1 MNNVRSDSV
10 DVVQSSVS
18 PGDPH
23 ICTDSANRL
32 SITFSIYDS
41 LVERDDEG
49 RYRPSL
55 AERWQVEEDA
65 RTWTFELRR
74 GVSFHNGG
82 TFSARD
88 VVATL
93 SRVVDPSIGGA
104 YGTQGVYASYLG
116 SAEITALDDSRVRI
130 VTGEPL
136 ADLLDLLV
144 AMPMSPESAIDDLP
158 HELVGCG
165 PYRVVASSRDEITL
179 EAFSGY
185 WGGEPKVKEIRWRAE
200 PDPGRRV
207 DALLSG
213 DADIACNVGLEG
225 KGLVEASGKAEIRE
239 LRSGLCIIFMC
250 NAQSGPCEDRKVR
263 QALNYAL
270 DLDEVIEEVKGG
282 AATPLNGF
290 LTPHHF
296 GYDPETPVYPH
307 DPEKAKTLL
316 ADAGHGEG
324 LRLVVD
330 IPSTMPDEAPR
341 LAELMARQY
350 HRVGVTVEVVEH
362 SDREAYALMVRDKE
376 INDVCCFD
384 SSPRSTF
391 RVLREKIHSGLRG
404 PWWQGY
410 ANGEV
415 DALIEEAQATVD
427 DGKRRDI
434 YRRAYRIIRDDAPWI
449 FLYRPTMFW
458 GVNPDLSD
466 WNPTSESWARLD

>member
-1 MNNVRSDSV
+1 MNTVRSDSV

-32 SITFSIYDS
+32 NIIFSVYDS
-41 LVERDDEG
+41 LVKRDDEG
-49 RYRPSL
+49 RYLPSL
-55 AERWQVEEDA
+55 AESWSVEENA
-65 RTWTFELRR
+65 RNWTFKLRR
-74 GVSFHNGG
+74 GVSFHNGD
-82 TFSARD
+82 ALRAKD

-116 SAEITALDDSRVRI
+116 TAEISALDDSRVRI
-130 VTGEPL
+130 VTGEPM

-144 AMPMSPESAIDDLP
+144 AMPMSPESALDYLP

-165 PYRVVASSRDEITL
+165 PYRVVDSSRDEITL

-185 WGGEPKVKEIRWRAE
+185 WSGEPKVKEIRWRAE

-207 DALLSG
+207 DALLLG
-213 DADIACNVGLEG
+213 DADIACGVGLEG
-225 KGLVEASGKAEIRE
+225 KSLIEASGTAETRE

-250 NAQSGPCEDRKVR
+250 NAQSGPCEDRRVR

-296 GYDPETPVYPH
+296 GHDPETPVYPY
-307 DPEKAKTLL
+307 DPEKAKALL
-316 ADAGHGEG
+316 ADAGYGEG
-324 LRLVVD
+324 LKLVVD
-330 IPSTMPDEAPR
+330 IPSAMPDEAPQ
-341 LAELMARQY
+341 LAELMTQQY
-350 HRVGVTVEVVEH
+350 HRVGISVEVVEH
-362 SDREAYALMVRDKE
+362 SDREAYALMVRDKA

-410 ANGEV
+410 ANVEV
-415 DALIEEAQATVD
+415 DALIEQAQATID
-427 DGKRRDI
+427 DGERLEI

-449 FLYRPTMFW
+449 FLYRPTMYW
-458 GVNPDLSD
+458 GVGPAMRGWEPSSEGWVVLS
-466 WNPTSESWARLD
+466 

>member
-1 MNNVRSDSV
+1 MNTVRSDSV
-10 DVVQSSVS
+10 DVVQSSAS

-32 SITFSIYDS
+32 SINFSVYDA
-41 LVERDDEG
+41 LVKRDDKG
-49 RYRPSL
+49 RYHPSL
-55 AERWQVEEDA
+55 AESWRVEEDA
-65 RTWTFELRR
+65 RTWAFKLRS
-74 GVSFHNGG
+74 GVSFHNGDALR
-82 TFSARD
+82 ARD

-93 SRVVDPSIGGA
+93 NRVVDPSIGGT

-116 SAEITALDDSRVRI
+116 TAEISALDDMRVRI
-130 VTGEPL
+130 VTGEPM

-144 AMPMSPESAIDDLP
+144 AMPMSPESALEDLP

-165 PYRVVASSRDEITL
+165 PYRVVDSSRDEITL

-200 PDPGRRV
+200 PDAGRRV
-207 DALLSG
+207 DAVLSG
-213 DADIACNVGLEG
+213 DADIACGIGLEG
-225 KGLVEASGKAEIRE
+225 KSLIEDSGKAEIRE

-250 NAQSGPCEDRKVR
+250 NAQSGPCEDRRVR

-270 DLDEVIEEVKGG
+270 DLDEVIREVKRG

-296 GYDPETPVYPH
+296 GYDPETPVYPY

-316 ADAGHGEG
+316 ANAGYSEG
-324 LRLVVD
+324 LKLVVD
-330 IPSTMPDEAPR
+330 IPSAMPDEAPR
-341 LAELMARQY
+341 LAELMAQQY
-350 HRVGVTVEVVEH
+350 KRVGISVEVVEH

-384 SSPRSTF
+384 SSPRSTY
-391 RVLREKIHSGLRG
+391 RVLREKIHSGLMG

-410 ANGEV
+410 TSGEV
-415 DALIEEAQATVD
+415 NALIEQAQATVND
-427 DGKRRDI
+427 EERREI

-449 FLYRPTMFW
+449 FLYKPTMYW
-458 GVNPDLSD
+458 GVGPAMRGWEPSSEGWVVLS
-466 WNPTSESWARLD
+466 